1 MNAPLN
7 NEMANSGLPFIMKIQ
22 LFVLVIMAASVAPM
36 DAVSGTPL
44 YVTLMMTVVMDLMK
58 GIVVSYG
65 D

>member
-1 MNAPLN
+1 
-7 NEMANSGLPFIMKIQ
+7 MAMMTVGMIQMKMAA

-58 GIVVSYG
+58 GIVIG
-65 D
+65 T